1 MHSWLPRAQEQPMS
15 NVFTFKSAGSFTRMD
30 NQLMDALAAV
40 HLSPAEFKTIHA
52 IARLVIGYNLT
63 ERRITADEVAK
74 MTNILP
80 AHVSRAISS
89 LLARRVLYRV
99 GGSRGEIGICSPSE
113 WVYQEPKKEQSTQPK
128 SVETTKIG
136 NSDNVTKLPISDDS
150 LLYTKEKPLV
160 TVPTEQITAPQG
172 AEHAQSEAKL
182 VVFTGEDFE
191 VDATLITKWAEAYA
205 PIDVEAEI
213 KRAAAWATGS
223 KPKKDWRRFLV
234 NWLGRAFKRSPNGAS
249 EAGVPVDK
257 IIDLYHKV
265 CPNLPAVTVKSD
277 KVLRSMIAERWN
289 ESPDHQSGQ
298 GFWLGFFQKAN
309 NRNQV
314 FFRGQ
319 NVQPRLEA
327 LVSRAVFREISEAA
341 Q

>member
-1 MHSWLPRAQEQPMS
+1 MS
-15 NVFTFKSAGSFTRMD
+15 NVFTFKSAGGFTRMD

-40 HLSPAEFKTIHA
+40 HLSPAEFKTLHA

-172 AEHAQSEAKL
+172 AEPAPSEAKL

-213 KRAAAWATGS
+213 KRAAAWASGS

>member
-1 MHSWLPRAQEQPMS
+1 MS
-15 NVFTFKSAGSFTRMD
+15 NVFTFKSAGGFTRMD

-40 HLSPAEFKTIHA
+40 HLSPAEFKTLHA

-128 SVETTKIG
+128 SVETTKSG

-172 AEHAQSEAKL
+172 AEPAPSEAKL

-213 KRAAAWATGS
+213 KRAAAWASGS

>member
-1 MHSWLPRAQEQPMS
+1 MS
-15 NVFTFKSAGSFTRMD
+15 NVFTFKSAGGFTRMD

-40 HLSPAEFKTIHA
+40 HLSPAEFKTLHA

-128 SVETTKIG
+128 SVETTKSG

-172 AEHAQSEAKL
+172 AEPAPSEAKL

-265 CPNLPAVTVKSD
+265 CPNLPAVTVKGD

>member
-1 MHSWLPRAQEQPMS
+1 MS
-15 NVFTFKSAGSFTRMD
+15 NVFTFKSAGGFTRMD

-40 HLSPAEFKTIHA
+40 HLSPAEFKTLHA
-52 IARLVIGYNLT
+52 IARLVIGYNLQ
-63 ERRITADEVAK
+63 ERRITAEEVAK

-89 LLARRVLYRV
+89 LLARRVLFRV
-99 GGSRGEIGICSPSE
+99 GGSRGDIGICSPTE

-128 SVETTKIG
+128 SIETTNIG
-136 NSDNVTKLPISDDS
+136 NLDNVTKLPISDDS
-150 LLYTKEKPLV
+150 LLYTKEIPLV
-160 TVPTEQITAPQG
+160 TVPTEQITAPQSKTDESK
-172 AEHAQSEAKL
+172 ATL
-182 VVFTGEDFE
+182 VSFSGEDFE
-191 VDATLITKWAEAYA
+191 VDTTLITKWAQAYA

-213 KRAAAWATGS
+213 KRAAAWASGS

-234 NWLGRAFKRSPNGAS
+234 NWLGREFKRNPNGAS

-265 CPNLPAVTVKSD
+265 CPSLPAVTVASD
-277 KVLRSMIAERWN
+277 RVLRSMIAERWN
-289 ESPDHQSGQ
+289 ESAAHQSGQ

-309 NRNQV
+309 NRSQV

-327 LVSRAVFREISEAA
+327 LVSRAVFREIAEAA

>member
-1 MHSWLPRAQEQPMS
+1 MS
-15 NVFTFKSAGSFTRMD
+15 NVFTFKSAGGFTRMD

-113 WVYQEPKKEQSTQPK
+113 WVYQEPRKEQSTQPK

-172 AEHAQSEAKL
+172 AEPAQSEAKQ

-191 VDATLITKWAEAYA
+191 VDAALITKWAEAYA

-213 KRAAAWATGS
+213 KRAAAWASGS

-257 IIDLYHKV
+257 IIDLYHRV

>member
-1 MHSWLPRAQEQPMS
+1 MS
-15 NVFTFKSAGSFTRMD
+15 NVFTFKSAGGFTRMD

-40 HLSPAEFKTIHA
+40 HLSPAEFKTLHA

-128 SVETTKIG
+128 SVETTKSG

-172 AEHAQSEAKL
+172 ADLAQSEAKL

-213 KRAAAWATGS
+213 KRAAAWASGS

-249 EAGVPVDK
+249 ETGVPVDK

>member
-1 MHSWLPRAQEQPMS
+1 MS
-15 NVFTFKSAGSFTRMD
+15 NVISLKSAGGFTRMD

-113 WVYQEPKKEQSTQPK
+113 WVYQEPRKEQSTQPK

-172 AEHAQSEAKL
+172 ADPAQSEAKQ

-191 VDATLITKWAEAYA
+191 VDAALITKWAEAYA

-213 KRAAAWATGS
+213 KRAAAWASGS

>member
-1 MHSWLPRAQEQPMS
+1 MS
-15 NVFTFKSAGSFTRMD
+15 NVFTFKSAGGFTRMD

-52 IARLVIGYNLT
+52 IARLVIGYNLK
-63 ERRITADEVAK
+63 ERRITAEEVAK

-113 WVYQEPKKEQSTQPK
+113 WVYQEAKREQSTQPK
-128 SVETTKIG
+128 SVGTTKTG

-172 AEHAQSEAKL
+172 AEPAQSEAKL

-205 PIDVEAEI
+205 PIGVEAEI

>member
-1 MHSWLPRAQEQPMS
+1 MS
-15 NVFTFKSAGSFTRMD
+15 NVFTFKSAGGFTRMD

-40 HLSPAEFKTIHA
+40 HLSPAEFKTLHA

-99 GGSRGEIGICSPSE
+99 GGSRGEIGICPPCE

-136 NSDNVTKLPISDDS
+136 KSDNVTKLPIPDDS

-160 TVPTEQITAPQG
+160 TVPSEQITAPRG
-172 AEHAQSEAKL
+172 AEPAQSEGKQ

-191 VDATLITKWAEAYA
+191 VDVNLITKWAQAYA

-213 KRAAAWATGS
+213 KRAAAWASGS

-234 NWLGRAFKRSPNGAS
+234 NWLGREFKRNPNGAS

-265 CPNLPAVTVKSD
+265 CSSLPAVTVPTD
-277 KVLRSMIAERWN
+277 RVLRSMIAERWN
-289 ESPDHQSGQ
+289 ESAAHQSGQ

-309 NRNQV
+309 NRSQV
-314 FFRGQ
+314 FFRGA

-327 LVSRAVFREISEAA
+327 LVSRAVFREIAEAA

>member
-1 MHSWLPRAQEQPMS
+1 MS
-15 NVFTFKSAGSFTRMD
+15 NVITFKSAGGFTRMD

-40 HLSPAEFKTIHA
+40 HLSPAEFKTLHA

-128 SVETTKIG
+128 SVETTKTG

-172 AEHAQSEAKL
+172 ADPAQSEAKL

-191 VDATLITKWAEAYA
+191 VDATLITKWADAYA

-213 KRAAAWATGS
+213 KRAAAWASGS